1 MSLKYGGDYISMI
14 LSSCPAGRGAALL
27 AGGGSQQE
35 VGEGLRRAGCDI
47 MLCLLLT
54 SETVERPPS
63 ERQVLSDCCSRVG
76 LCISRWRAAHV
87 ASSAIIFSK

>member
-1 MSLKYGGDYISMI
+1 VPRQMSLKFGGDFITMI

-35 VGEGLRRAGCDI
+35 VGEGLRRTGCDI

-54 SETVERPPS
+54 SETVEHPPS
-63 ERQVLSDCCSRVG
+63 ERP
-76 LCISRWRAAHV
+76 
-87 ASSAIIFSK
+87 SAVKLLLKGGTVYL